1 MSKSFSSF
9 SKFHTLTEEYELRLY
24 ATVNTI
30 LGVFFP
36 LKNSVQEY
44 HIFKWLKKNKKE
56 REKKAGWVVMNS
68 LTFEC

>member
-44 HIFKWLKKNKKE
+44 HIFKWLKK
-56 REKKAGWVVMNS
+56 
-68 LTFEC
+68 